1 MRAVRHHVLLILVLA
16 LGCRAAPPSHV
27 DPRTCATCHPEQAA
41 RWRDSRH
48 GRSTQLATAASVL
61 GDFGAAPVDGT
72 RFERDGDAHVF
83 AVGTERHRVRYTL
96 GVEPLQQYLID
107 GPGGRLLVFPL
118 AWDTRRRAW
127 LRASSEP
134 ADPAEPGDPAAYRTW
149 NTLCADC
156 HSTGVD
162 RRYDPLADRFD
173 TTFAEVDVGCQACH
187 GPGSRHAANPS
198 EPIATGAAPETCAPC
213 HAQRTAIAGSGTS
226 LLDRFRPAT
235 LQDGLYFADGQVRGE
250 ALQHGSFAQS
260 VMHERGVRCIDCHDP
275 HSGRTPAG
283 NAVCTACHRRSPPSR
298 FPDLARRATDVD
310 SPAHHHHAPA
320 TRAALC
326 VSCHMPRRAHRTP
339 HAGHDHSMR
348 IPRPDLSV
356 ALGTPDACTQACH
369 AGRDPRW
376 AAAKIAAWFPDP
388 RPAHYGEAFDRA
400 RRGKAS
406 PDELRRLATDRG
418 TPAIVRATAFEQLL
432 ASPPGCLAAAASGLH
447 DPSPLVRAAAIA
459 CGEHVAPAMRALF
472 AGDALHDP
480 VRLVRIEAARILA
493 GASVPAAQR
502 AAFAVARREL
512 EDAYRADLDRP
523 DGWFHLAR
531 LAEAESRPGDAIAG
545 YRRALA
551 LDPHHEPARR
561 HLEQL
566 AR

>member
-1 MRAVRHHVLLILVLA
+1 VQRCVPLILVLVLVLA

-27 DPRTCATCHPEQAA
+27 DPRTCATCHPDQAA

-48 GRSTQLATAASVL
+48 DRSTQLATATSVL
-61 GDFGAAPVDGT
+61 GDFGAAPVDDT
-72 RFERDGDAHVF
+72 RFERDGDAHIF
-83 AVGTERHRVRYTL
+83 AVGAQRHRVRYTL
-96 GVEPLQQYLID
+96 GGEPLQQYLID

-118 AWDTRRRAW
+118 AWDTQRGVWFRAGEAT
-127 LRASSEP
+127 R
-134 ADPAEPGDPAAYRTW
+134 DRTW

-156 HSTGVD
+156 HSTAVD
-162 RRYDPLADRFD
+162 KRYDPLVERFD
-173 TTFAEVDVGCQACH
+173 TTFAEIDVGCQACH

-198 EPIATGAAPETCAPC
+198 EPIATSADPDTCAPC
-213 HAQRTAIAGSGTS
+213 HTQRTAIAGGGRSF
-226 LLDRFRPAT
+226 LDRFRPAT
-235 LQDGLYFADGQVRGE
+235 LQDELYFADGQLRGE

-283 NAVCTACHRRSPPSR
+283 NAVCTACHRPSPPSR
-298 FPDLARRATDVD
+298 FPGLARRATNVD

-326 VSCHMPRRAHRTP
+326 VSCHMPRRGHRTA

-356 ALGTPDACTQACH
+356 ALGTPDACTESCH
-369 AGRDPRW
+369 AGRDSRW
-376 AAAKIAAWFPDP
+376 AAAKVAAWFPAP
-388 RPAHYGEAFDRA
+388 RPAHHGEAFDRA

-418 TPAIVRATAFEQLL
+418 TPAIVRATAFEYLL
-432 ASPPGCLAAAASGLH
+432 AAAPGCLAAAASGLH

-459 CGEHVAPAMRALF
+459 CGEHLAPATRALF

-480 VRLVRIEAARILA
+480 VRLVRIEAARVLA
-493 GASVPAAQR
+493 GAPVPAAQR

-531 LAEAESRPGDAIAG
+531 LAEAESRPADALAY

-551 LDPHHEPARR
+551 VDPDHEPARR
-561 HLEQL
+561 QLEQI